1 MSKMLELD
9 PGGLAPSVYSKS
21 SKSDC
26 YGTEIQQ
33 IKKGG
38 VILTTA
44 GPLIQSQKNVRHQK
58 KNLSKDIEIKEEN
71 KPSSVFKLRSCQT
84 ILIVFFDKI
93 NAVKY
98 LMCHIISKIIIG
110 EDQSNE
116 IQLNVGR
123 DSNGKKT
130 AVGVVNNEKYSNDPR
145 APVCRTKNN
154 VPQQNV
160 LTATGRDALT
170 RKCGSGVEYRKT

>member
-1 MSKMLELD
+1 MSKIPELA
-9 PGGLAPSVYSKS
+9 PGGLASSAYSKS

-44 GPLIQSQKNVRHQK
+44 SPLIQYQKNGRHQK
-58 KNLSKDIEIKEEN
+58 KNLSKDVEVKKEN
-71 KPSSVFKLRSCQT
+71 KPSPVFKLRSCQT
-84 ILIVFFDKI
+84 ILIVCFGKI
-93 NAVKY
+93 NSVKY
-98 LMCHIISKIIIG
+98 LICHIISKIIIE

-130 AVGVVNNEKYSNDPR
+130 AVGVVNNEKYSNDPK
-145 APVCRTKNN
+145 ALVYRTKNN
-154 VPQQNV
+154 VPWQNV
-160 LTATGRDALT
+160 LTAIGRDALT
-170 RKCGSGVEYRKT
+170 